1 MSDNENIGGVRMKLF
16 ADYHTHTV
24 YSHGKGTIR
33 ENVEAAIGQGLK
45 EIVISDHGPGHLT
58 YGVSRKNLVK
68 MRNEIDELKKEYDN
82 INILLG
88 VEANIVSIDGDIDVN
103 EEDMKL
109 LDKLL
114 VGFHN
119 GAKPKTVKDFYHLY
133 VRNHLA
139 KVLPS
144 IKEEC
149 RRMNTEAVIKAINKY
164 NINII
169 THPGAKVDI
178 DTRELARAAAKRNTA
193 LEINASHGFL
203 TVEYVKIAMEEG
215 VCFTI
220 DSDAHKPEDV
230 GNFAKGIRVAEEANL
245 PVDRILNAVK

>member
-1 MSDNENIGGVRMKLF
+1 MKLF
-16 ADYHTHTV
+16 ADYHTHTI
-24 YSHGKGTIR
+24 YSHGKGTIK
-33 ENVEAAIGQGLK
+33 ENVEAAIKKGLE

-58 YGVSRKNLVK
+58 YGVSRKNLIK
-68 MRNEIDELKKEYDN
+68 MRREIDELKKEYDN

-103 EEDMKL
+103 DEDMKI

-119 GAKPKTVKDFYHLY
+119 GAKPKTPKDFYLLY
-133 VRNHLA
+133 VKNHLG
-139 KVLPS
+139 KIMPWLR
-144 IKEEC
+144 EEC
-149 RRMNTEAVIKAINKY
+149 RKTNTVAVIKAVNKY
-164 NINII
+164 NIDII
-169 THPGAKVDI
+169 THPGAKIDI
-178 DTRELARAAAKRNTA
+178 DTRALAKAAAKRNTA

-215 VCFTI
+215 VNFTI
-220 DSDAHKPEDV
+220 DSDAHKPENV

-245 PVDRILNAVK
+245 PVERILNAVK

>member
-1 MSDNENIGGVRMKLF
+1 MILF

-33 ENVEAAIGQGLK
+33 ENVEAAIRKGLK
-45 EIVISDHGPGHLT
+45 EIVISDHGPGHMT
-58 YGVSRKNLVK
+58 YGVSRKNLRK
-68 MRNEIDELKKEYDN
+68 MRNEIDELRKEFSN

-88 VEANIVSIDGDIDVN
+88 VEANIVSMDGDIDVN

-119 GAKPKTVKDFYHLY
+119 GAKPKTFRDFNYLY
-133 VRNHLA
+133 VKNHLA
-139 KVLPS
+139 KIMPWLR
-144 IKEEC
+144 EEC
-149 RRMNTEAVIKAINKY
+149 RRINTEAVIKAINKY
-164 NINII
+164 NIDII

-178 DTRELARAAAKRNTA
+178 NTRELARAAAKRNTA

-215 VCFTI
+215 VFFTI
-220 DSDAHKPEDV
+220 DSDAHRPSNV
-230 GNFAKGIRVAEEANL
+230 GNFAKGIETAKKANL
-245 PVDRILNAVK
+245 PVERILNAVK